1 MTLNENYLKSGQLE
15 LKKKGIDNI
24 PYEEIYLSDK
34 LKDQYIEDVEQCQLY
49 AEENRDITSKIIC
62 KNMKW
67 KIEEEFDCSHNYFD
81 KENNILRKGSI
92 SAYKDSKVIIPINMK
107 EGCLIGVGKGNKEWN
122 YSTPHGSG
130 RLFKRS
136 DVANYYTL
144 NQFKNDM
151 EGVYSSCITKDTLDE
166 SPYAYRSLDEI
177 KEVLDETVEIQNLLK
192 PTYSFKAGGKND
204 NTNKF
209 WYRTS
214 GM

>member
-1 MTLNENYLKSGQLE
+1 
-15 LKKKGIDNI
+15 
-24 PYEEIYLSDK
+24 
-34 LKDQYIEDVEQCQLY
+34 
-49 AEENRDITSKIIC
+49 
-62 KNMKW
+62 
-67 KIEEEFDCSHNYFD
+67 
-81 KENNILRKGSI
+81 
-92 SAYKDSKVIIPINMK
+92 MK

-122 YSTPHGSG
+122 YSAPHGSG

-177 KEVLDETVEIQNLLK
+177 KEVLDETVVIQNLLK
-192 PTYSFKAGGKND
+192 PIYSFKAGGKSD